1 MSESGSAGCESTA
14 VKDTKGMCASSSVCT
29 QSAFQI
35 FFRSTALKF
44 APSSFCQM
52 FATDFKELS

>member
-35 FFRSTALKF
+35 FQKYCLEVCAKF
-44 APSSFCQM
+44 V
-52 FATDFKELS
+52 LSNVCNRL

>member
-14 VKDTKGMCASSSVCT
+14 VKDTKGMCASSSVFT

-35 FFRSTALKF
+35 FSEVL
-44 APSSFCQM
+44 P
-52 FATDFKELS
+52 